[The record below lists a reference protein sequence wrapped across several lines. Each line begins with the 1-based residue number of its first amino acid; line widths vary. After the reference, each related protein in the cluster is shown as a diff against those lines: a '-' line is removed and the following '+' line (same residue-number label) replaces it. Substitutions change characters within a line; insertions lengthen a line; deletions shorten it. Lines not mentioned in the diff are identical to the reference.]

1 MATQPTNLPVPSES
15 PRDLKFNA
23 GKIDEFVNSLAM
35 QYIDRFG
42 NAHYTIEGLKQLVLQ
57 HIYNLGWNPVGT
69 FQDGTTVS
77 SAGDIV
83 QDEVTGMWYRWD
95 DLSTLPKD
103 IPSGSTPDSTGGV
116 GDGKWLAVDVSDVL
130 RKQLSEE
137 NGMTL
142 IGGSVYVV
150 DYFSGAL
157 SAHAGKSKF
166 LMTRGHHAIGVGA
179 ATYLRDGTTGSPS
192 TGNELKFFDADGFG
206 WAYQPVAGEYNVDA
220 FGLVGGAES
229 EGANNVDKLQA
240 MLNLTGRADF
250 VSGKQYFFNKFYDN
264 LPNTD
269 KCAIIL
275 TRKCEV
281 YSRSNSEL
289 VIIGDVLAPGTF
301 YKSLFG
307 ATYDGAANGSVF
319 KCKAFIKGAGLFAI
333 FRYVNNLYFELY
345 SHGGN
350 LPTSPVDMDG
360 SGAVHVVLW
369 GCKYFLAE
377 NCKMFAAPDTTD
389 FTTPAIQNAGFA
401 FRVLTS
407 WLSSAVPEGG
417 DGVIRNSQFFGF
429 TYNATEIA
437 GPGTKRVNVHDNI
450 YYDCCLTPLDFDK
463 GCQDCHGYDNTI
475 IRPKA
480 GLNTTAPGGTQ
491 WIPMRLQ
498 GFTDGASI
506 NITGFGCS
514 LRNNIIVDAGGG
526 NDPAVNGMVFCH
538 VDRQDSAV
546 VFGNRQRNSLALRGL
561 WIMNSI
567 NTSFRNNKVYAIDFM
582 NYTSMNTD
590 NLVISQNDIDVTGY
604 ALNTGTTGNG
614 FASMVRMLW
623 DGNNFRYVGQN
634 AGTTSASDGI
644 YLRLNAS
651 VCTAVFKGNQLTS
664 FNRPYVTQS
673 GAGNKATFKSN
684 MAVNCPTAPAVL
696 DSGTQS
702 IEFTSVIGY

>member
-1 MATQPTNLPVPSES
+1 MATTPTQNSVPSES
-15 PRDLKFNA
+15 PLDLKYNA
-23 GKIDEFVNSLAM
+23 GKIDEFVTSLAQ

-83 QDEVTGMWYRWD
+83 QDEVTGTWYRWD

-206 WAYQPVAGEYNVDA
+206 WAYQPVAGEYDVDA
-220 FGLVGGAES
+220 FGLVGDAES

-281 YSRSNSEL
+281 YSRNNSQL
-289 VIIGDVLAPGTF
+289 VLVGDNTEPAV
-301 YKSLFG
+301 YSKVLFG
-307 ATYDGAANGSVF
+307 ATYDGAANGSIF
-319 KCKAFIKGAGLFAI
+319 RCKAFIKGAGYFAI
-333 FRYVNNLYFELY
+333 FRYVDWLYFDLY
-345 SHGGN
+345 SHGGD
-350 LPTSPVDMDG
+350 LPEAITPSAASFG
-360 SGAVHVVLW
+360 VHVCLW
-369 GCKYFLAE
+369 GCSHAIAE
-377 NCKMFAAPDTTD
+377 NCKMYAAKDDSD
-389 FTTPAIQNAGFA
+389 FTNPRIGQAGFA
-401 FRVLTS
+401 FRILTS
-407 WLSSAVPEGG
+407 WTSSAVQ
-417 DGVIRNSQFFGF
+417 DSTDIIIRNCEFTGF
-429 TYNATEIA
+429 SYNATEIA
-437 GPGTKRVNVHDNI
+437 GRTTKRVYVHDCT
-450 YYDCCLTPLDFDK
+450 YTDCMLTPLDLDK
-463 GCQDCHGYDNTI
+463 ACQDCHGYDNI
-475 IRPKA
+475 IVRPRR
-480 GLNTTAPGGTQ
+480 GLYPASVGGDA
-491 WIPMRLQ
+491 WIPMRIQ
-498 GFTDGASI
+498 GFTDSTVGEAF
-506 NITGFGCS
+506 GFGCS
-514 LRNNIIVDAGGG
+514 LRNNIVIDAAETGDSGST
-526 NDPAVNGMVFCH
+526 MVYCL
-538 VDRQDSAV
+538 VDRQHSANV
-546 VFGNRQRNSLALRGL
+546 TGNRQRNSLANRAFVV
-561 WIMNSI
+561 NSSDNLLI
-567 NTSFRNNKVYAIDFM
+567 NDNNLYCNDFM
-582 NYTSMNTD
+582 NYSSTNCKNMVVRGNTVGV
-590 NLVISQNDIDVTGY
+590 NSYV
-604 ALNTGTTGNG
+604 LNTGTTGNG
-614 FASMVRMLW
+614 FASMKGMLW
-623 DGNNFRYVGQN
+623 QSNDFRNTGPN
-634 AGTTSASDGI
+634 AGTSIAADGV
-644 YLRLNAS
+644 YLRTNATPCS
-651 VCTAVFKGNQLTS
+651 GVFINNQFTAFSRAYVTQIGAGNSATFKGNI
-664 FNRPYVTQS
+664 
-673 GAGNKATFKSN
+673 G
-684 MAVNCPTAPAVL
+684 VNCASVPAIA
-696 DSGTQS
+696 DAGTQS
-702 IEFTSVIGY
+702 VEYTNVTGY

>member
-1 MATQPTNLPVPSES
+1 MATTPTQNSVPSES
-15 PRDLKFNA
+15 PLDLKYNA
-23 GKIDEFVNSLAM
+23 GKIDEFVTSLAQ

-83 QDEVTGMWYRWD
+83 QDEVTGTWYRWD

-281 YSRSNSEL
+281 YSRSGSEL
-289 VIIGDVLAPGTF
+289 VIIGNDSIQGG
-301 YKSLFG
+301 YHKSLFG
-307 ATYDGAANGSVF
+307 ATYDGAANGSLF
-319 KCKAFIKGAGLFAI
+319 KLKALIKGAALFCI
-333 FRYVNNLYFELY
+333 FRYVDHLSFELY
-345 SHGGN
+345 THGGN
-350 LPTSPVDMDG
+350 LPTTPSGMDG
-360 SGAVHVVLW
+360 SSTVHVVLW

-389 FTTPAIQNAGFA
+389 FTTPAVQNAGFA

-491 WIPMRLQ
+491 WAAMRLQ
-498 GFTDGASI
+498 GFAEGSI
-506 NITGFGCS
+506 DIRGFGCS
-514 LRNNIIVDAGGG
+514 LRNNIIIDAGGT
-526 NDPAVNGMVFCH
+526 NDSSTNSFIYCL

-546 VFGNRQRNSLALRGL
+546 ILGNRQRNSLALRGL
-561 WIMNSI
+561 WITNSN
-567 NTSFRNNKVYAIDFM
+567 NTTFRNNKVYAIDFM

-590 NLVISQNDIDVTGY
+590 NLTIAGNDIDVTGY
-604 ALNTGTTGNG
+604 ALNTGPTGNG
-614 FASMVRMLW
+614 FASMVRMFW
-623 DGNNFRYVGQN
+623 NSNNIRNVGPN
-634 AGTTSASDGI
+634 AGTTSSSDGI
-644 YLRLNAS
+644 YLRNNAS
-651 VCTAVFKGNQLTS
+651 PCTGVFVGNQLTG

-673 GAGNKATFKSN
+673 GAGNKATFKGN

-696 DSGTQS
+696 DAATQS
-702 IEFTSVIGY
+702 VEFTSVTGY

>member
-1 MATQPTNLPVPSES
+1 MATTPTQNSVPSES
-15 PRDLKFNA
+15 PLDLKYNA
-23 GKIDEFVNSLAM
+23 GKIDEFVTSLAQ

-83 QDEVTGMWYRWD
+83 QDEATGMWYRWD

-206 WAYQPVAGEYNVDA
+206 WAYQPVAGEYDVDA
-220 FGLVGGAES
+220 FGLVGDAES
-229 EGANNVDKLQA
+229 EGASNVDKLQA

-250 VSGKQYFFNKFYDN
+250 VSGKQYFFNKFYSN

-275 TRKCEV
+275 TRKCMV
-281 YSRSNSEL
+281 YSRNDSEL
-289 VIIGDVLAPGTF
+289 CMIGDTTEPTTF
-301 YKSLFG
+301 AKSLFG
-307 ATYDGAANGSVF
+307 ATYDGAANGSIF
-319 KCKAFIKGAGLFAI
+319 NCKVFIKDSGLFGI
-333 FRYVNNLYFELY
+333 FRYVHDLTFTDMYT
-345 SHGGN
+345 HGGN
-350 LPTSPVDMDG
+350 LPDG
-360 SGAVHVVLW
+360 ALTTEAGFRCHLVLW
-369 GCKYFLAE
+369 GCKRFKISGWEAY
-377 NCKMFAAPDTTD
+377 AAPDTTD
-389 FTTPAIQNAGFA
+389 FTIPKITYSGFA
-401 FRVLTS
+401 IRCLSS
-407 WLSSAVPEGG
+407 WLSTSVQDCTDG
-417 DGVIRNSQFFGF
+417 DIAGCSFYGF
-429 TYNATEIA
+429 SYNATEIA
-437 GPGTKRVNVHDNI
+437 GPTTKRINVHDNV

-475 IRPKA
+475 IRPRK
-480 GLNTTAPGGTQ
+480 GLFPSSVGGDQ
-491 WIPMRLQ
+491 WVAMRIQ
-498 GFTDGASI
+498 GLSDGASI

-514 LRNNIIVDAGGG
+514 LRNNLVVDAGGL
-526 NDPAVNGMVFCH
+526 NDSSNTFIFCL
-538 VDRQDSAV
+538 VDQQDSAIIS
-546 VFGNRQRNSLALRGL
+546 GNRQRNSLALRGF
-561 WIMNSI
+561 WITKSN
-567 NTSFRNNKVYAIDFM
+567 NTTFSNNKVFAIDFM
-582 NYTSMNTD
+582 NYTSANTD
-590 NLVISQNDIDVTGY
+590 NLSIRGNDIDTTGY
-604 ALNTGTTGNG
+604 ILNTGSTGNG
-614 FASMVRMLW
+614 FASMLRMIW
-623 DGNNFRYVGQN
+623 NGNNFRNVGSG

-644 YLRLNAS
+644 YLRANLNACS
-651 VCTAVFKGNQLTS
+651 GIFMGNQITGY
-664 FNRPYVTQS
+664 NRPYVTQS
-673 GAGNKATFKSN
+673 GAGNKATFKGN

-696 DSGTQS
+696 DSATQS
-702 IEFTSVIGY
+702 VEFTSVTGY

>member
-1 MATQPTNLPVPSES
+1 MATTPTQNSVPSES
-15 PRDLKFNA
+15 PLDLKYNA
-23 GKIDEFVNSLAM
+23 GKIDEFVTSLAQ

-83 QDEVTGMWYRWD
+83 QDEATGMWYRWD

-206 WAYQPVAGEYNVDA
+206 WIYQPVAGEYNVDS
-220 FGLVGGAES
+220 FGLVGDAES
-229 EGANNVDKLQA
+229 EGASNVDKLQA

-250 VSGKQYFFNKFYDN
+250 ISGKQYYFNKFYDN

-275 TRKCEV
+275 TRKCEI
-281 YSRSNSEL
+281 YSRNNSQL
-289 VIIGDVLAPGTF
+289 VLVGDSTEPVA
-301 YKSLFG
+301 YSKVLFG
-307 ATYDGAANGSVF
+307 ATYDGAASGSIF
-319 KCKAFIKGAGLFAI
+319 KCKVFTSGAGYFAT
-333 FRYVNNLYFELY
+333 FRYVHGLHFEIY

-350 LPTSPVDMDG
+350 LPSSVTPSAASFSVPI
-360 SGAVHVVLW
+360 VLW
-369 GCKYFLAE
+369 GCRNFVIE

-389 FTTPAIQNAGFA
+389 FTTPAIQYAGFGV
-401 FRVLTS
+401 RILTS
-407 WLSSAVPEGG
+407 WLSTSVQNGG
-417 DGVIRNSQFFGF
+417 DGVIRNNEFYGF
-429 TYNATEIA
+429 TYNATEVA
-437 GPGTKRVNVHDNI
+437 GPTTKRVNVHDNI
-450 YYDCCLTPLDFDK
+450 YYDCGLTPLDFDK

-475 IRPKA
+475 IRPRK
-480 GLNTTAPGGTQ
+480 GLYPPAVGGDQ
-491 WIPMRLQ
+491 WVAMRIQ
-498 GFTDGASI
+498 GFSDGASI

-514 LRNNIIVDAGGG
+514 LRNNVVVDAGGL
-526 NDPAVNGMVFCH
+526 NDSSNTFVFCL
-538 VDRQDSAV
+538 VDQQDSAIIS
-546 VFGNRQRNSLALRGL
+546 GNRQRNSLALRGF
-561 WIMNSI
+561 WITKSN
-567 NTSFRNNKVYAIDFM
+567 NTTFSNNKVFAIDFM
-582 NYTSMNTD
+582 NYTSANTD
-590 NLVISQNDIDVTGY
+590 NLSIRGNDIDTTGY
-604 ALNTGTTGNG
+604 ILNTGTTGNG
-614 FASMVRMLW
+614 FASMLRMVW
-623 DGNNFRYVGQN
+623 DGNNFRNVGTG

-644 YLRLNAS
+644 YLRTNLNACS
-651 VCTAVFKGNQLTS
+651 GIFMGNQITGY
-664 FNRPYVTQS
+664 NRPYVTQT
-673 GAGNKATFKSN
+673 GAGNKATFKGN
-684 MAVNCPTAPAVL
+684 LAVNCPTAPAVL
-696 DSGTQS
+696 DSATQS
-702 IEFTSVIGY
+702 VEFTSVTGY